1 MPDRYTE
8 IYTQFIAITL
18 IIGFL
23 IVFVVLLTLL
33 YQKRKMQ
40 QKKELQLLKMEM
52 DKEMLSTRVE
62 IQENVQRE
70 ISMEIHDNV
79 GQTLLLT
86 NVNLTILVN
95 QIGKDPAVLQLVQ
108 ECRELLKKSMEDLTF
123 LSRSMNPDRI
133 VEIGVFN
140 AIVHE
145 LENLERKNIVNS
157 AIEIDQSIIM
167 DMELKPEI
175 QLLLFRVYQE
185 AIKNILKYAD
195 ATLVK
200 FELHRKENGIE
211 MSIKDDGKGFDQ
223 QQDGIKHGIGFSNMQ
238 KRATFFNGSFQ
249 VTSEPGKG
257 TLVQVFI
264 PADQLS
270 FK

>member
-1 MPDRYTE
+1 MPDRYPE

-23 IVFVVLLTLL
+23 IGFVVLLTLL

-40 QKKELQLLKMEM
+40 QKKELQLLKVEME
-52 DKEMLSTRVE
+52 KEMLSTRVE
-62 IQENVQRE
+62 IQENVQRK

-95 QIGKDPAVLQLVQ
+95 QIGQDSAALQLLQ
-108 ECRELLKKSMEDLTF
+108 ESRELLKKSMEDLTF

-140 AIVHE
+140 AIIDE
-145 LENLERKNIVNS
+145 LANLERKNILRNVF
-157 AIEIDQSIIM
+157 EIDETITQN
-167 DMELKPEI
+167 MELKPEI

-195 ATLVK
+195 ATLVE
-200 FELHRKENGIE
+200 FRLLRKENGVV
-211 MSIKDDGKGFDQ
+211 MSLKDDGIGFDQ
-223 QQDGIKHGIGFSNMQ
+223 QQDGIIHGIGISNMQ
-238 KRATFFNGSFQ
+238 KRVALFNGSFQ
-249 VTSEPGKG
+249 VNSEPGKG

-264 PADQLS
+264 PADQLA